1 MTGVGVLF
9 HPFGDSIVLP
19 EGTDVPAAF
28 GLGKICDYGIA
39 DAVVIEINL
48 FAAFQLVPSAWLQ
61 RASGLLSTA
70 RPSTAPAASS

>member
-48 FAAFQLVPSAWLQ
+48 FAAFQLVP
-61 RASGLLSTA
+61 
-70 RPSTAPAASS
+70 